1 MNIELFFDL
10 VFIFCM
16 RNIIPVLMQAQE
28 VDWYTYY
35 TFGFTFLLMLQI
47 WLHATLLMNRYG
59 TGDTFD
65 RTSLITIMFLLF
77 VMTHAISTGWEHYV
91 VYNLSWVAILG
102 VLAPVF
108 LDVHVYL
115 SVFIAVAAL
124 FGVFLFDRMLYFKL
138 VPIEASKQAPTSN
151 PKE

>member
-1 MNIELFFDL
+1 MKKANSEHLTERCALL
-10 VFIFCM
+10 VI
-16 RNIIPVLMQAQE
+16 L
-28 VDWYTYY
+28 
-35 TFGFTFLLMLQI
+35 TFGETLIGLGEIVSMEYDLLLAFFMFALVVTLFLIILNEYELA
-47 WLHATLLMNRYG
+47 L
-59 TGDTFD
+59 DTQCK
-65 RTSLITIMFLLF
+65 TSGAMRKRWIAERLAF
-77 VMTHAISTGWEHYV
+77 
-91 VYNLSWVAILG
+91 VAII